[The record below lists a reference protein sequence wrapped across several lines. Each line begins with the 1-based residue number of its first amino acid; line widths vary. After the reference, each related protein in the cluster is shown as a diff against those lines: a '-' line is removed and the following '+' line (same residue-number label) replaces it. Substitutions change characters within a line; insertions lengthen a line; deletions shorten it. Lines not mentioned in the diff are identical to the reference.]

1 MKCLTALLLLICSGA
16 ACADEASHRRLAEEL
31 MGLTQTEATVRNWRK
46 NFDTQAQDVVN
57 TATRGRRLD
66 QLSEAQARSV
76 RHFNERGAA
85 VLNEALAWNRLQ
97 EPLERLYM
105 QTFNEAETRDLIA
118 FYKSPLGQKMLTGL
132 PALSEGVANVVR
144 SQIDTVRPQL
154 QSISVDFQNEYSQA
168 GTAAPTALA
177 PSPKPLAPPAKP
189 VAPVK
194 PAFVAVTPAAP
205 ENPRPHGKVALS
217 KTPEGKHAAGKPT
230 SRKAPAKAVAT
241 RAVTRN
247 TVKPAAKSIKPKHG
261 ATKVVGHTPTA
272 VAHPRC
278 RPGAKASQRCTK

>member
-66 QLSEAQARSV
+66 QLSEAQARTV

-85 VLNEALAWNRLQ
+85 LLNEVLAWNRLQ
-97 EPLERLYM
+97 EPIERLYM
-105 QTFNEAETRDLIA
+105 QTFNESETRDLIA

-132 PALSEGVANVVR
+132 PALSEGVASVVR

-154 QSISVDFQNEYSQA
+154 QSISTDFQNEYAQA
-168 GTAAPTALA
+168 GTAAPAA
-177 PSPKPLAPPAKP
+177 LAPPARP
-189 VAPVK
+189 VALVK
-194 PAFVAVTPAAP
+194 PAPIAVAAP
-205 ENPRPHGKVALS
+205 EEVRPHGKAAAAPKAPVDKL
-217 KTPEGKHAAGKPT
+217 AAGKAS
-230 SRKAPAKAVAT
+230 SRKAPAKVVAT
-241 RAVTRN
+241 KTGTKN
-247 TVKPAAKSIKPKHG
+247 TPKPVAKSAKHVAAKVAGHANAPAA
-261 ATKVVGHTPTA
+261 AA
-272 VAHPRC
+272 RPRC
-278 RPGAKASQRCTK
+278 HPGAKASQRCTK